1 MKLFFKYIYQCR
13 HTAAFLVLSA
23 GLFACVFYL
32 YNINPEAVAYAALLS
47 AVMGA
52 VILCVGFRRFYKRQ
66 RLLESILCNLPLM
79 TDCLPEPQDLTQEN
93 LQKMVVRLSEINKE
107 SISKLNLSRQQSLEY
122 FTVWAHQIKTP
133 ISAMQILLQGDD
145 TPQNRELSAELF
157 LVEQYASMAL
167 GFLRLDSV
175 TTDYVIK
182 EYRIDTIVKKALR
195 RYAPLIIRRRLRL
208 VYDPIYAEV
217 LTDEKWL
224 AFIIEQILSNAIK
237 YTASGT
243 VTVAYENGML
253 SVSDTGIGISPEDMP
268 RIFEMG
274 YTGLSGRTSS
284 KSTGIGLYLCKRIA
298 DNLGHK
304 LTVTSEVGKGTKVT
318 LDLRSAD
325 LKFD

>member
-13 HTAAFLVLSA
+13 HTAAFLVISA
-23 GLFACVFYL
+23 SLFACVFYL
-32 YNINPEAVAYAALLS
+32 YDVNPEAVAYAALLCT
-47 AVMGA
+47 AVGA
-52 VILCVGFRRFYKRQ
+52 VTLCVGFRRFYKRQ
-66 RLLESILCNLPLM
+66 RLLESVLCNLPLM
-79 TDCLPEPQDLTQEN
+79 TDCLPDPQDLTQEN
-93 LQKMVVRLSEINKE
+93 LQKIIVRLSKINRE
-107 SISKLNLSRQQSLEY
+107 SLSKLNLSRQQSLEY

-133 ISAMQILLQGDD
+133 ISAMQILLQSDD

-157 LVEQYASMAL
+157 LIEQYASMAL

-182 EYRIDTIVKKALR
+182 EYCIDSIVKKALH
-195 RYAPLIIRRRLRL
+195 RYAPLIIRRRLKL
-208 VYDPIYAEV
+208 VYDPVDAAV

-224 AFIIEQILSNAIK
+224 TFIIEQLLSNAVK

-243 VTVAYENGML
+243 VTVAYENGLL